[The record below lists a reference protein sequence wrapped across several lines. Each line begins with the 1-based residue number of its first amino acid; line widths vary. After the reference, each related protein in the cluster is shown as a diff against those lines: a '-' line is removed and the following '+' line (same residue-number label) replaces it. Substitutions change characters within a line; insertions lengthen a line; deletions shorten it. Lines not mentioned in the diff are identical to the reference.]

1 MAPVYDFALDA
12 IRRAPCSPAFSSP
25 DVVRSP
31 RRGRVL
37 SATAARGSIRRRRSP
52 YSDKQYYQEYILQ
65 RIEGYKNS
73 IGRDELLRLGD
84 EAATELQ
91 SAAEGQFLLTEVL
104 MLESVDRLIMK
115 RLSLR
120 PYSRWRRQFLKLR
133 EAQRTPT
140 HWGFEPTSPLAR
152 LLPRLEPEDVT
163 LVIGIGAEPATY
175 LLAAHDTVVT
185 FLAGDLGCV
194 ERVESRMAAEAL
206 GSMFEGYVA
215 QTGPCLPEFVDL
227 PRDLD
232 LVVLD
237 PGALL
242 DLGVTCRMEFIADL
256 QRRSAANAVHVIL
269 PCCPSIAPESLLAY
283 YEGWTIEEGS
293 RRRRRSGGGRRPD
306 GLVLSSPPCPANT
319 ALRRSSAS

>member
-1 MAPVYDFALDA
+1 VLKTAQ
-12 IRRAPCSPAFSSP
+12 
-25 DVVRSP
+25 VRS
-31 RRGRVL
+31 
-37 SATAARGSIRRRRSP
+37 ANRRRSP
-52 YSDKQYYQEYILQ
+52 YSDKQYYQDYILQ

-84 EAATELQ
+84 EAAAELQ

-120 PYSRWRRQFLKLR
+120 PYNRWRRQFLKLR

-140 HWGFEPTSPLAR
+140 HWGLDAACPLGE

-163 LVIGIGAEPATY
+163 LVIGTGAEAATY
-175 LLAAHDTVVT
+175 LLAAHDTMVT
-185 FLAGDLGCV
+185 FVAADLGCV

-206 GSMFEGYVA
+206 GCMFEGYVA
-215 QTGPCLPEFVDL
+215 QTGPCLPEFIEL
-227 PRDLD
+227 PRELD

-242 DLGVTCRMEFIADL
+242 DLGASCRLEFITDL
-256 QRRSAANAVHVIL
+256 QRLSRPGAVHVIL
-269 PCCPSIAPESLLAY
+269 PCCPSMAPESLLAY
-283 YEGWTIEEGS
+283 YDGWTVEDGG
-293 RRRRRSGGGRRPD
+293 RRRRRGSSSARRAG
-306 GLVLSSPPCPANT
+306 GLVLGRPPCPANT
-319 ALRRSSAS
+319 EARRSTAS

>member
-1 MAPVYDFALDA
+1 MTLQGNARRNPRSPTAPFGT
-12 IRRAPCSPAFSSP
+12 
-25 DVVRSP
+25 DVARYP
-31 RRGRVL
+31 RRGGVL
-37 SATAARGSIRRRRSP
+37 SVTQARHVSRRRRSP

-84 EAATELQ
+84 EAAAELQ

-120 PYSRWRRQFLKLR
+120 PYSRWRRHFVKLR

-140 HWGFEPTSPLAR
+140 HWGLEPASALAR
-152 LLPRLEPEDVT
+152 VLPRLEPEDVT
-163 LVIGIGAEPATY
+163 LVIGTGAEPAAY
-175 LLAAHDTVVT
+175 LLAAYDTAVI

-194 ERVESRMAAEAL
+194 ERVESRMAEESL

-215 QTGPCLPEFVDL
+215 QTGPCLPDFVDL
-227 PRDLD
+227 PHELD

-242 DLGVTCRMEFIADL
+242 ELGATCRMEFIADL
-256 QRRSAANAVHVIL
+256 QRHSRPGAVHVIL
-269 PCCPSIAPESLLAY
+269 PCCSSIAPESLLAFY
-283 YEGWTIEEGS
+283 DGWGVEEGG
-293 RRRRRSGGGRRPD
+293 RRRRRGGTRRPD
-306 GLVLSSPPCPANT
+306 GLMLAAPACPPNT
-319 ALRRSSAS
+319 AVRQPTAS